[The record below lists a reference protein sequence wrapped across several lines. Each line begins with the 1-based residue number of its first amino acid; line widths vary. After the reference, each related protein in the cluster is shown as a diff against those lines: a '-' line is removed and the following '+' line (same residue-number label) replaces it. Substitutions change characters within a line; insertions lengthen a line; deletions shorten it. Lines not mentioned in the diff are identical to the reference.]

1 MFIKQKD
8 VFNAHE
14 YLQKATDN
22 NFNSKRLSLYRDFTE
37 GVVYLMKRK
46 IKKGVQILTDLLE
59 VVINGQ
65 KEIEKKNQNSQ
76 KKKNDDQ
83 DPTKDRY
90 NVIESD
96 SNLNTAKNM
105 AIESIVDDK
114 ATINSKANQ
123 IASGRFTK
131 EMYDFLIFN
140 IYIYRSYGY
149 VAIEKYEHALEDIK
163 KAKKINP
170 AQIDKASVYN
180 KWLSRG
186 ILKMDTE
193 EYLMASKYFG
203 KASVRFP
210 NNKDS
215 FCLNVIS
222 IVRSYSFSMMN
233 LFIDN

>member
-1 MFIKQKD
+1 
-8 VFNAHE
+8 
-14 YLQKATDN
+14 
-22 NFNSKRLSLYRDFTE
+22 
-37 GVVYLMKRK
+37 
-46 IKKGVQILTDLLE
+46 
-59 VVINGQ
+59 
-65 KEIEKKNQNSQ
+65 
-76 KKKNDDQ
+76 
-83 DPTKDRY
+83 
-90 NVIESD
+90 
-96 SNLNTAKNM
+96 M

-215 FCLNVIS
+215 FCLNVIR
-222 IVRSYSFSMMN
+222 IVRN
-233 LFIDN
+233 